1 MFALAQV
8 RGLRYVHG
16 RPTRVVRNKEGALDS
31 VDVEVIDKYGSD
43 VGEATLL
50 PCDDLVVAAG
60 PWTGQ
65 VLAKLNLPPLA
76 VGAIP
81 SHGIVVDP
89 PKPKPD
95 LSKAE
100 AEADSYDPWPPA
112 VVFATLHGVNRP
124 RTADA
129 DAEPGLQTRIPT
141 QIKTKMQPH
150 PPTPTGDVW
159 NQPKESGSYFDH
171 KSGSNPN
178 PNDSHVQK
186 TDPSKTKSTSTSTPK
201 PKQHHEPKRTT
212 ELIEI
217 HPRCHGN
224 ENTVY
229 ITGETDAAPLPDDPT
244 AVDDLVDPQIA
255 RRLVRAMRLVS
266 SRLAE
271 GKLRTREVSYRAV
284 LPDNIPA
291 VGELESGVWVATGKT
306 LSTLVTYIATYQ
318 TDGTSTLQASDPGVL
333 HSHLG
338 RARWSRS
345 LSSMASV

>member
-1 MFALAQV
+1 V
-8 RGLRYVHG
+8 I
-16 RPTRVVRNKEGALDS
+16 RNKEGALDS

-43 VGEATLL
+43 VGEATLV
-50 PCDDLVVAAG
+50 PCNDLVVAAG

-65 VLAKLNLPPLA
+65 ILAKLGLLPLP

-89 PKPKPD
+89 PKPKPVP
-95 LSKAE
+95 SKAE

-129 DAEPGLQTRIPT
+129 DAEPGLQTRTLT

-150 PPTPTGDVW
+150 PPTPSGDVW
-159 NQPKESGSYFDH
+159 DQPKESDSYFDH
-171 KSGSNPN
+171 NSDSKPK
-178 PNDSHVQK
+178 PNDSHAQK
-186 TDPSKTKSTSTSTPK
+186 TDSPKTTSTSTPK
-201 PKQHHEPKRTT
+201 PKAHHEPKRTT

-217 HPRCHGN
+217 HPRCDGN
-224 ENTVY
+224 ENTIY

-284 LPDNIPA
+284 LSDNIPA
-291 VGELESGVWVATGKT
+291 VGELESGVWVATGKI
-306 LSTLVTYIATYQ
+306 LSTLLTYIAI
-318 TDGTSTLQASDPGVL
+318 
-333 HSHLG
+333 
-338 RARWSRS
+338 
-345 LSSMASV
+345 